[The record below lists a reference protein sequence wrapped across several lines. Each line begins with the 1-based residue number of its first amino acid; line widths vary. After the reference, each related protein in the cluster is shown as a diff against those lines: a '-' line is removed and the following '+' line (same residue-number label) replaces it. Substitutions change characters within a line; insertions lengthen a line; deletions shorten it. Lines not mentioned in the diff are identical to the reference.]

1 MIRTRFAPSPT
12 GYLHVGGLRTA
23 LYAFLYARHTNG
35 KCILRIEDTDQ
46 KREVEG
52 AAEHLIEVLHSV
64 GIDFDEGPKTGGDFG
79 PYTQSERTDLYRKH
93 CQELIDKGA
102 AYHCFCTPERLD
114 EMRKR
119 QMELKQAP
127 MYDRTCL
134 KLSPEEVK
142 AKLDAGE
149 EHVIRQRIP
158 HGEKLRFKDLVRGTV
173 VFETSNIDDQ
183 VLLKSD
189 NFPTYHLANV
199 VDDHLMQ
206 ISHVIRGED
215 WLPSTPKH
223 ILLFQAFGWDVPEYA
238 HLPLLV
244 NKDKT
249 KLSKRQN
256 DVSVESY
263 LEKGYRIPALINFIA
278 FLGWHPGKG
287 EEQEIYTMEDLIE
300 KFDLPQVHKSSATFD
315 TEKLDWFNYRW
326 GKELHNQAMAKLATE
341 IDPQATVEL
350 NNRKEQIYTFSSPEL
365 EIQFQQ
371 KRGEALLEICDQH
384 IKPEWKDQ
392 RELLLRALVT
402 LEDKIIKNPTEVSD
416 HLACFFTMKDA
427 DKAMILNEKMKVDEE
442 VAKKGLTGS
451 LEALQNFNDWSTM
464 GHIQQFMLDLV
475 QKMELKNGQVLWP
488 IRVAI
493 TGEQYSPGTFEMLW
507 ALGKDESL
515 KRLKETIEKNFT

>member
-46 KREVEG
+46 KREVQG
-52 AAEHLIEVLHSV
+52 AAQHLIEVLHKM
-64 GIDFDEGPKTGGDFG
+64 GIDFDEGPQTGGDFG
-79 PYTQSERTDLYRKH
+79 PYIQSQRTDLYREH
-93 CQELIDKGA
+93 CQQLIDKGA
-102 AYHCFCTPERLD
+102 AYPCFCTPERLD

-127 MYDRTCL
+127 MYDRACL
-134 KLSPEEVK
+134 KLSPEEVQ
-142 AKLDAGE
+142 AKKDAGE
-149 EHVIRQRIP
+149 TFVIRQKIP
-158 HGEKLRFKDLVRGTV
+158 HGEKLRFKDLVRGVV

-223 ILLFQAFGWDVPEYA
+223 ILLFQAFGWEIPQYA

-263 LEKGYRIPALINFIA
+263 LEKGYLVPALINFIA

-326 GKELHNQAMAKLATE
+326 GKEIHYQILRAKAQDV
-341 IDPQATVEL
+341 DPDVKVEL
-350 NNRKEQIYTFSSPEL
+350 NNRKEQVYVFSSPEL
-365 EIQFQQ
+365 EVEFQQ
-371 KRGEALLEICDQH
+371 QRGKALLEKC
-384 IKPEWKDQ
+384 KDQ
-392 RELLLRALVT
+392 INPDWMNQEELLLRALVT
-402 LEDKIIKNPTEVSD
+402 LEDKILKNPAETSD
-416 HLACFFTMKDA
+416 NLECFFTFQ
-427 DKAMILNEKMKVDEE
+427 KAEKPLILNEKMKVDETI
-442 VAKKGLTGS
+442 AKQA
-451 LEALQNFNDWSTM
+451 LESSMKALSAFDGWATM
-464 GHIQQFMLDLV
+464 GQLQEFMLNLI
-475 QKMELKNGQVLWP
+475 QEMGLKNGQVLWP
-488 IRVAI
+488 LRAVLS
-493 TGEQYSPGTFEMLW
+493 GQQYSPGAFEMLW
-507 ALGKDESL
+507 ALGKEESL
-515 KRLKETIEKNFT
+515 KRIETLYKQM